1 MAMHIVMTA
10 SAKPVKSR
18 GMSFGNYRKIAV
30 VQLTQEYTA
39 QNKRPAMIAD
49 RARGILKVVWKRDRL
64 HVGKT
69 AKCEYSRA
77 LAEAKAYAAQLNNLG
92 DMADARS
99 LIAPGSA

>member
-1 MAMHIVMTA
+1 MAMHIVMVA
-10 SAKPVKSR
+10 SAKPVKIR
-18 GMSFGNYRKIAV
+18 GMSFGNYRNVAV
-30 VQLTQEYTA
+30 VQLTQEFTA
-39 QNKRPAMIAD
+39 QNKRPSMISD
-49 RARGILKVVWKRDRL
+49 RARGILKIVWKRDRL

-69 AKCEYSRA
+69 AKCEFNRT